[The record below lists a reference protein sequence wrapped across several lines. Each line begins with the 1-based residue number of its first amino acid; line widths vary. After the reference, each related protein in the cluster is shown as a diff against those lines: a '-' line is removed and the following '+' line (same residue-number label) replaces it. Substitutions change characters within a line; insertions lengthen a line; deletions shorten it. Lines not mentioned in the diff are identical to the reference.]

1 MVVILVAFSG
11 VVAEVAMATLAA
23 ILIFAGVG
31 SLRPAEVATIWRTG
45 PNSQIAVVATFV
57 ATLVL
62 PVAAAVGIG
71 LVISLLLQLN
81 QEAIDLAVVQLE
93 VDDEGRFVE
102 TPPPARLPSHTVV
115 VLDVYGSLFYAGSR
129 TLQVRLPD
137 PSGAERPAVV
147 LRLRGRTSLGPRSTW
162 EVRASNQ
169 QP

>member
-1 MVVILVAFSG
+1 M
-11 VVAEVAMATLAA
+11 
-23 ILIFAGVG
+23 
-31 SLRPAEVATIWRTG
+31 
-45 PNSQIAVVATFV
+45 
-57 ATLVL
+57 
-62 PVAAAVGIG
+62 GIG

-81 QEAIDLAVVQLE
+81 QEAIDLAVVQLQ

-147 LRLRGRTSLGPRSTW
+147 LRLRGRTSLGATFDVGGSR
-162 EVRASNQ
+162 Q
-169 QP
+169 QPAAVGGARRQNTTGMLRGPRT